1 MVAVVV
7 HNLGMYAVIM
17 AGGGG
22 TRLWPL
28 SRARRPKPFLPLL
41 EGGRSLLE
49 AGVSRLA
56 PLIEPADIYIVT
68 DARHADLVRDLVPA
82 VPATNILG
90 EPMGRNTAA
99 AVALAAHAIDRP
111 DEVMVVLPADQAV
124 GDEAGFRAALAG
136 AAERAS
142 AGEMVTLG
150 VEPTEPSTGYGYVI
164 AGGDADVHAGCESY
178 RVERF
183 EEKPDLVR
191 ARELVTSRSAYWN
204 AGIFVWRRSTL
215 LSGLARHAPD
225 ISQPIADWIAT
236 APPERGPAW
245 PGAAMTQTY
254 DRLRATS
261 IDYALLEPA
270 SLEGQVAV
278 VPVSVGW
285 SDLGSW
291 SALRDQ
297 RSEAGEPVID
307 EEPPARVIDVAGQRV
322 LVHAAGGRTVAVVGL
337 TDVIVVDTP
346 DALLVCSALA
356 AQDVKKVV
364 DRLKDEGRDDLFSRP
379 PMGPVCVAAAGCSTR
394 RRCMTRSRR
403 WTRSAC
409 CARASAACWRRPD
422 HGSPGC
428 APAWPA
434 TTTTPPPASPPA
446 TGRMPH
452 RARPSSSARA

>member
-68 DARHADLVRDLVPA
+68 DTRHAGLVRELVPEIP
-82 VPATNILG
+82 PANILG

-111 DEVMVVLPADQAV
+111 DDIMVVLPADQAV
-124 GDEAGFRAALAG
+124 ADEEGFRVALAS
-136 AAERAS
+136 ACERA
-142 AGEMVTLG
+142 ATGDMVTLG

-164 AGGDADVHAGCESY
+164 AGADATLYGGCESY

-183 EEKPDLVR
+183 EEKPDPAR

-204 AGIFVWRRSTL
+204 AGIFVWRRSSVL
-215 LSGLARHAPD
+215 AGLARHSPD
-225 ISQPIADWIAT
+225 ISDPIGDWIAA
-236 APPERGPAW
+236 APRRLEAGW
-245 PGAAMTQTY
+245 PGTAMLETY

-297 RSEAGEPVID
+297 RSEAAEPVID
-307 EEPPARVIDVAGQRV
+307 EEPPARVIDVDGRGI

-346 DALLVCSALA
+346 DALLVCSAQA
-356 AQDVKKVV
+356 AQDVKRVV
-364 DRLKDEGRDDLFSRP
+364 DRLKEEGREDLL
-379 PMGPVCVAAAGCSTR
+379 
-394 RRCMTRSRR
+394 
-403 WTRSAC
+403 
-409 CARASAACWRRPD
+409 
-422 HGSPGC
+422 
-428 APAWPA
+428 
-434 TTTTPPPASPPA
+434 
-446 TGRMPH
+446 
-452 RARPSSSARA
+452 